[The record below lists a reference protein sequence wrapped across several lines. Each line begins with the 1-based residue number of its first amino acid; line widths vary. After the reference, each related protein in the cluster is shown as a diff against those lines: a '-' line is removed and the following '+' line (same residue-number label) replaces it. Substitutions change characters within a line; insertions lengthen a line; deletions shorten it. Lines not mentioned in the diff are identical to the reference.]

1 MSLTKWLTDMN
12 VDNTTNPLPT
22 QLQSLLLED
31 HGIANMMKESQCS
44 RTSDAKYTTTNT
56 TADGWNSGKDES
68 VYRHNYKKRKLLYKE
83 WESLNSH

>member
-12 VDNTTNPLPT
+12 VDNTTDPLPT
-22 QLQSLLLED
+22 HLQSLLVED

-56 TADGWNSGKDES
+56 TADGWNSGKEKA
-68 VYRHNYKKRKLLYKE
+68 YIGIITKKGNCYIRNGKV
-83 WESLNSH
+83 